1 MILGPVKL
9 SDREVARRT
18 GRTFAVVN
26 SQRLMLGIPA
36 LTPRWTKA
44 EDSLLGTNTDEAI
57 ARILGR
63 AESGVTVRRK
73 RLQIPVY
80 R

>member
-1 MILGPVKL
+1 L
-9 SDREVARRT
+9 R
-18 GRTFAVVN
+18 
-26 SQRLMLGIPA
+26 IPA

-44 EDSLLGTNTDEAI
+44 EDSLLDTDTDKAI

-63 AESGVTVRRK
+63 TESGVKERRK
-73 RLQIPVY
+73 KLRIPVY